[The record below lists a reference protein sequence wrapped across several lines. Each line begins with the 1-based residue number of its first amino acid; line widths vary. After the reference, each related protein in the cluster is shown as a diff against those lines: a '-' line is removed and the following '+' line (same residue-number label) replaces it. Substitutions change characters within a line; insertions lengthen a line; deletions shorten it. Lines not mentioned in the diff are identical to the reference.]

1 MSLLGIFI
9 VGLVVTAIVG
19 AACAL
24 LVVGLLADRRERQEE
39 YGEDLSS

>member
-9 VGLVVTAIVG
+9 VGLLVTAIVG

-24 LVVGLLADRRERQEE
+24 IVAGVVADRRDRQDN
-39 YGEDLSS
+39 YGEELG

>member
-19 AACAL
+19 AAC
-24 LVVGLLADRRERQEE
+24 GLIVAGIRADMQDRKEN
-39 YGEDLSS
+39 YGEESG